1 MTELL
6 IIKAGDDYFR
16 CRGDLFEPCSL
27 SKASVFPLEQAAQA
41 RLLCR
46 KLAMTGVVG
55 PVLKK
60 LTISEESF
68 ESDFDQECYETCPDP
83 V

>member
-16 CRGDLFEPCSL
+16 CRDDHFEPCEL
-27 SKASVFPLEQAAQA
+27 SKASVFPLDQADHV
-41 RLLCR
+41 RFLCR
-46 KLAMTGVVG
+46 KLALTGVAG
-55 PVLKK
+55 PVLRK
-60 LTISEESF
+60 LTIIEEP
-68 ESDFDQECYETCPDP
+68 FDQ

>member
-16 CRGDLFEPCSL
+16 CREDHFEPCTL
-27 SKASVFPLEQAAQA
+27 SKASVFPLEEAEQAS
-41 RLLCR
+41 LLCR

-60 LTISEESF
+60 LTIFEESF
-68 ESDFDQECYETCPDP
+68 ESHFDRE
-83 V
+83 